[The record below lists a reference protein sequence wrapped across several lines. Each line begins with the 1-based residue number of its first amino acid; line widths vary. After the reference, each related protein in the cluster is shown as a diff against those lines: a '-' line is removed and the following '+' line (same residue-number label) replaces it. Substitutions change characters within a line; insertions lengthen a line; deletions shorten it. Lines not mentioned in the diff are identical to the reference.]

1 MCKAYPIDVSTYMS
15 SNLHIHNNNYFV
27 PVMYMKGHHGDHMLF
42 TWPGS
47 PAVVPRW
54 LILTITVFM
63 GSIK

>member
-1 MCKAYPIDVSTYMS
+1 
-15 SNLHIHNNNYFV
+15 
-27 PVMYMKGHHGDHMLF
+27 MYMKGHHGDHMLF